1 MKAPLFPSCL
11 LWLTAVAAT
20 AHAADAKYS
29 PLAYQP
35 ICSQGQALV
44 DMEVARHPELKI
56 LTLHV
61 TPRDVP
67 VDVDSE
73 RRLFFSNIGRVS
85 KVDAGPDG
93 DVYRSDKELIEIEKN
108 PAKPSTNF
116 SITATPKYEVL
127 EILRDKNGARI
138 GLIVMVFPYHENF
151 DLEQYH
157 KVALQVAR
165 ELNERI
171 ASKDSLF
178 DPA

>member
-1 MKAPLFPSCL
+1 MKAPLLPSCI
-11 LWLTAVAAT
+11 LWLAAAAAT
-20 AHAADAKYS
+20 AHAVDAKYA
-29 PLAYQP
+29 PLSYQP

-61 TPRDVP
+61 TPHGVP
-67 VDVDSE
+67 ADTDNE

-85 KVDAGPDG
+85 KVDAGVDAE
-93 DVYRSDKELIEIEKN
+93 VYRSDKELVEIEKD
-108 PAKPSTNF
+108 PAPPSTNF
-116 SITATPKYEVL
+116 SITASPKYEVL
-127 EILRDKNGARI
+127 EILRDKNGTRI
-138 GLIVMVFPYHENF
+138 GLIVMVFPYHDNF

-171 ASKDSLF
+171 ASKDGLF